1 MVLIFGASIYAFTR
15 SDWHPARPEAELEPG
30 NVPGSGM
37 AVRTEALHLWL
48 PEAFSEL
55 AKRDSSLPG
64 ARTRAELQRYLEL
77 RKREGLWY
85 ALTQR
90 MYPANGRSTDI
101 TYIKRRLTIPE
112 ASPSSSTSSPNCPGI
127 FPSTRPRTSRTSR
140 FTSCQMCHRETTR
153 VRSSPSCFAIID
165 PRWNGRDILRKVGIG
180 VAQERDILCRRRL
193 AQQPTAP

>member
-1 MVLIFGASIYAFTR
+1 MVLIFAVSIYAFTR

-37 AVRTEALHLWL
+37 AVRTDALHLWL
-48 PEAFSEL
+48 PEAWSEL
-55 AKRDSSLPG
+55 AKRDSSLTG

-101 TYIKRRLTIPE
+101 TYIRRPYD
-112 ASPSSSTSSPNCPGI
+112 
-127 FPSTRPRTSRTSR
+127 
-140 FTSCQMCHRETTR
+140 
-153 VRSSPSCFAIID
+153 D
-165 PRWNGRDILRKVGIG
+165 PRGLSECLDLIAELSGDISVDSTADFSNVTIHVVPDVQSKNDPREVIAELLRHH
-180 VAQERDILCRRRL
+180 
-193 AQQPTAP
+193 